1 MELKNKFLLGIF
13 ILLLSC
19 VSVDKPISLFTLR
32 DIGKIIIFFFV
43 LCFILF
49 VFREISLKEDN
60 FIIKTLDYIYDNF
73 GTIFFLII
81 LLILISFM

>member
-19 VSVDKPISLFTLR
+19 VSADKPISLFTLR

-43 LCFILF
+43 LCFILYVLRGVSF
-49 VFREISLKEDN
+49 KEDN
-60 FIIKTLDYIYDNF
+60 FIIKTLDYIGDNF
-73 GTIFFLII
+73 GIILLLII
-81 LLILISFM
+81 LFIAISFT

>member
-32 DIGKIIIFFFV
+32 DIGKIITFFFV

>member
-19 VSVDKPISLFTLR
+19 VSADKPISMFTLR
-32 DIGKIIIFFFV
+32 DIGQLIIFFFV
-43 LCFILF
+43 FCFI
-49 VFREISLKEDN
+49 VYIFRDIRFKENN
-60 FIIKTLDYIYDNF
+60 FIIKILDYIYDNF
-73 GTIFFLII
+73 QIIFLLII